1 MVGDVAVVLWHLE
14 ISHYNEKARWALD
27 YKGIPHERRE
37 PMPGLHGVRA
47 MILTRGSQRRLP
59 VLDLEGRR
67 IGDSTAIIAALEDY
81 RPEPAL
87 YPADRSERTRA
98 LELEDFFD
106 EELAPAVRRFVWHYT
121 LPDPDAVVGAL
132 FTKPSPTRE
141 RLLRAT
147 APVASRMVRADY
159 SVNDESAARARDEI
173 VAAMDRVE
181 AELQPSGYLV
191 GERFSVADL
200 SAASLFTPLL
210 APPER
215 PYAPATVVPAVQEL
229 REELMARPGGQ
240 WVGEM
245 YARHRGSSAE
255 VAASAAA

>member
-1 MVGDVAVVLWHLE
+1 MAVVLWHLE

-27 YKGIPHERRE
+27 YKGIPDERRE

-87 YPADRSERTRA
+87 YPADRSAADPGAGAGGFLRRGPGTG
-98 LELEDFFD
+98 
-106 EELAPAVRRFVWHYT
+106 PQRRFVWHYT

-147 APVASRMVRADY
+147 APVASRMVRA
-159 SVNDESAARARDEI
+159 
-173 VAAMDRVE
+173 
-181 AELQPSGYLV
+181 
-191 GERFSVADL
+191 
-200 SAASLFTPLL
+200 
-210 APPER
+210 
-215 PYAPATVVPAVQEL
+215 
-229 REELMARPGGQ
+229 
-240 WVGEM
+240 
-245 YARHRGSSAE
+245 
-255 VAASAAA
+255 

>member
-1 MVGDVAVVLWHLE
+1 
-14 ISHYNEKARWALD
+14 
-27 YKGIPHERRE
+27 
-37 PMPGLHGVRA
+37 
-47 MILTRGSQRRLP
+47 
-59 VLDLEGRR
+59 
-67 IGDSTAIIAALEDY
+67 
-81 RPEPAL
+81 
-87 YPADRSERTRA
+87 
-98 LELEDFFD
+98 
-106 EELAPAVRRFVWHYT
+106 
-121 LPDPDAVVGAL
+121 
-132 FTKPSPTRE
+132 
-141 RLLRAT
+141 
-147 APVASRMVRADY
+147 MVRADY

>member
-106 EELAPAVRRFVWHYT
+106 EEPGTGRTAVRLALHAARSRRGGRGALHQAE
-121 LPDPDAVVGAL
+121 PDPGATAAGDGAGGEPHGPGRL
-132 FTKPSPTRE
+132 QRQRRE
-141 RLLRAT
+141 RG
-147 APVASRMVRADY
+147 PG
-159 SVNDESAARARDEI
+159 AR
-173 VAAMDRVE
+173 
-181 AELQPSGYLV
+181 
-191 GERFSVADL
+191 
-200 SAASLFTPLL
+200 
-210 APPER
+210 
-215 PYAPATVVPAVQEL
+215 
-229 REELMARPGGQ
+229 
-240 WVGEM
+240 
-245 YARHRGSSAE
+245 
-255 VAASAAA
+255 